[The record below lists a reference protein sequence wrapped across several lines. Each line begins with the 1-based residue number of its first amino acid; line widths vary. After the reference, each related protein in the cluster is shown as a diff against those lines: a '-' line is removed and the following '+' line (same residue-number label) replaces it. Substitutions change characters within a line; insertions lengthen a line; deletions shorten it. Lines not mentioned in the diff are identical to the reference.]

1 MQLILEQVI
10 LNLIRNSIQA
20 LDEIGSGKSIWITAS
35 KEGLSGIQISVKD
48 NGCGIDTDN
57 LDNIFIPFYT
67 TREKGSGIGLSF
79 AKQIMRLHN
88 GEISVKSDAGKGAEF
103 ILKF

>member
-1 MQLILEQVI
+1 MGII
-10 LNLIRNSIQA
+10 NLVRNSIQVFEGISTGR
-20 LDEIGSGKSIWITAS
+20 EIQITAVVHGS
-35 KEGLSGIQISVKD
+35 SGPQISVKD

-57 LDNIFIPFYT
+57 MDKIFIPFYT

-79 AKQIMRLHN
+79 ARQIMRLH
-88 GEISVKSDAGKGAEF
+88 GGLISVKSELGEGAEF